1 MFLERDKLHILSGL
15 LGLLGNC
22 CNIGKSDRS
31 IASDVECKNSLAC
44 KDKKACLVM
53 YYNTLKF
60 LCQPL
65 AELVNSD
72 KKRILA
78 ETEAS
83 SDSSSLCIIQDA
95 FYQFCDSFF
104 SLER

>member
-1 MFLERDKLHILSGL
+1 MFLERDKLHNLSAL
-15 LGLLGNC
+15 LGSLRNFFSIDKQETC
-22 CNIGKSDRS
+22 ISSD
-31 IASDVECKNSLAC
+31 IEYKNSMIC
-44 KDKKACLVM
+44 KDRKAGLVM

-60 LCQPL
+60 FCQPL
-65 AELVNSD
+65 AELVNSE

-78 ETEAS
+78 ETDAS
-83 SDSSSLCIIQDA
+83 FDSSKLSFIQDA